1 MRLLWRVCVR
11 LFFSLSAR
19 RIWYVPV
26 HNSPPMPSCF
36 HTSSTKDPLF
46 LHTVLRSVFRWV
58 EFKQSHLSPE
68 LVQKVLT
75 EGLRWKYRPPQCPI
89 LSRVFLFSGGYTEGE
104 VAHGTWLTNCFVC
117 PTDAPRQDILE
128 TLVERAFPVY
138 RERLCGSSCSLN
150 VISKGSYQ
158 DKSSFFNLSA
168 LLDFWKVWGSLT
180 KVGRDTDLFIFLHYS
195 PFQMKWGRMGMM
207 GISKIQTFR
216 QQH

>member
-26 HNSPPMPSCF
+26 HNSPPMPSCI

-58 EFKQSHLSPE
+58 QFKQSHLSPE

-138 RERLCGSSCSLN
+138 REKVVWQQLFSQCDLKRQLSGQKFFFLTCQLFWTFG
-150 VISKGSYQ
+150 
-158 DKSSFFNLSA
+158 KSEEASQ
-168 LLDFWKVWGSLT
+168 K
-180 KVGRDTDLFIFLHYS
+180 
-195 PFQMKWGRMGMM
+195 
-207 GISKIQTFR
+207 
-216 QQH
+216 